1 MFDIGFWEITLI
13 CVVALLVV
21 GPERFPGLV
30 RGAGYWLGRFR
41 QMASNMKAEFQA
53 ELDKAEQL
61 KSLME
66 EQEEILKRHML
77 PPDEVIG
84 EDSEDKPKPR
94 PVTTGMPPAAKP
106 REHEQTAS
114 DDSRKQ
120 DSLDREQKA

>member
-61 KSLME
+61 KRLME
-66 EQEEILKRHML
+66 EQEEIMQRHIL
-77 PPDEVIG
+77 PPDEVVG
-84 EDSEDKPKPR
+84 EEDEAARKPR
-94 PVTTGMPPAAKP
+94 PVAASGSPPSPVAGE
-106 REHEQTAS
+106 RSGGES
-114 DDSRKQ
+114 DSKDV
-120 DSLDREQKA
+120 DRERKA

>member
-61 KSLME
+61 KRLME
-66 EQEEILKRHML
+66 EQEEIMQRHIL
-77 PPDEVIG
+77 PPDEILG
-84 EDSEDKPKPR
+84 DEDDEAARKPR
-94 PVTTGMPPAAKP
+94 PVAATGNPSRPVAGERTAG
-106 REHEQTAS
+106 EH
-114 DDSRKQ
+114 DSK
-120 DSLDREQKA
+120 DVDRERKA